1 MRIYVEER
9 DKKRTIRFPTR
20 LAVNRLTAAIAGA
33 AVRKRTDTELS
44 TAALVRFAREINR
57 AKASLR
63 RMRLPLVEVESSGG
77 ECVRI
82 SL

>member
-9 DKKRTIRFPTR
+9 TKKRTIRFPTR
-20 LAVNRLTAAIAGA
+20 LAVNRLTASIAGA
-33 AVRKRTDTELS
+33 AVRKRTDVELS
-44 TAALVRFAREINR
+44 TAALVRLAREINR

-63 RMRLPLVEVESSGG
+63 RMHMPLVEVESSGG
-77 ECVRI
+77 ERVLI

>member
-9 DKKRTIRFPTR
+9 DKKRTVRFPTR

-33 AVRKRTDTELS
+33 VMRKHTDVELS
-44 TAALVRFAREINR
+44 TAALVRLAREINR
-57 AKASLR
+57 SKASLR
-63 RMRLPLVEVESSGG
+63 RMHMPLVEVRSSGG
-77 ECVRI
+77 ERVLI